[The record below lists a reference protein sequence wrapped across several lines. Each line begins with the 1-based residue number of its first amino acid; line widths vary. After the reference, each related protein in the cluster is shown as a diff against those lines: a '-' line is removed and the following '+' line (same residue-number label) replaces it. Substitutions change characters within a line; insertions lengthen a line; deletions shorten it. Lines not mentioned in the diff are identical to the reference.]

1 MNSNENIAFLY
12 IVFSFLVIPF
22 LFFLLIVWGIPWII
36 RQLTYEVCTYKTIIV
51 DDRVDVNFSQGRY
64 LVNSNM
70 IYLLSFKFEDEEI
83 MEFSLPLKHYK
94 KLNVGDVGELTF
106 QGYKFIKRL
115 IINILSCYN

>member
-1 MNSNENIAFLY
+1 MNSNENIALIY
-12 IVFSFLVIPF
+12 VVFSFLVIPF
-22 LFFLLIVWGIPWII
+22 IFFLLIVWGIPWII

-83 MEFSLPLKHYK
+83 MEFSLPLKDYK

-106 QGYKFIKRL
+106 QGDKFIKFVK
-115 IINILSCYN
+115 I